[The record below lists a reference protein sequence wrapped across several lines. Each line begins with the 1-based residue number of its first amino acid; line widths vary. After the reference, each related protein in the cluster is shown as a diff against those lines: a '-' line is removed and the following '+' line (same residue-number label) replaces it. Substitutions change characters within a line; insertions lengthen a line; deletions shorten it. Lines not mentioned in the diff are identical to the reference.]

1 MRDIGIASGR
11 EPDVRR
17 DESARS
23 VNLTFR
29 GISAIQALKGR
40 RGGQAFTVR
49 DVYGEMAAA
58 GTRYEESTV
67 FKTMQRMKAPPQRA
81 PMIQLERAGREGFRI
96 ADASIGR

>member
-1 MRDIGIASGR
+1 MA
-11 EPDVRR
+11 
-17 DESARS
+17 
-23 VNLTFR
+23 
-29 GISAIQALKGR
+29 AIQAMKGR

-67 FKTMQRMKAPPQRA
+67 FKTMQRMKAPPQRP
-81 PMIQLERAGREGFRI
+81 PMIQLERAGREGFRV